1 MPEVNDR
8 PPVLGMI
15 LKGYP
20 RISETFIAHEIRLL
34 EEAGLA
40 IRILSMRPGREAIT
54 HPVVRAIRARVDY
67 LPETFWKNAPRLL
80 YRNSLLCLRR
90 PRRYAAG
97 LKLALRRLGRS
108 GNPASLRHFLQAGW
122 LVEKLL
128 AGSGI
133 AHFHAHFAHSPA
145 SVALYASALSGLPFS
160 FTAHAK
166 DIYTTDPAQLREKI
180 ARASFVVTCT
190 RYNARHLGRIAGG
203 LSTPIH
209 CFYHGIDTRFFDSG
223 PELRFTARPPYRIL
237 TVARLIAKKGIPT
250 ILRALARLK
259 SEGLPFD
266 YTLVGEGP
274 EREKVEGLVRGLGL
288 GGGCRLAGT
297 LAHEAVR
304 EEYRRADLF
313 VLASEVAAD
322 GDRDGIPNV
331 LVEAMSMGVPVA
343 ATRVSAIP
351 ELVADEETGLLVSP
365 GDEEALAAA
374 MRRLLVDRELRRRV
388 LPAARARV
396 RAEFDNRRLAGELA
410 LLHRQAL
417 EQASR
422 GGPGGD

>member
-1 MPEVNDR
+1 MPAISALSSG

-40 IRILSMRPGREAIT
+40 IRILSMRPGREAIA

-67 LPETFWKNAPRLL
+67 LPETFLPHAPRLL
-80 YRNSLLCLRR
+80 FRNLILGLRR

-97 LKLALRRLGRS
+97 LGLALKRLRRS

-122 LVEKLL
+122 LVERLL
-128 AGSGI
+128 PGSGI
-133 AHFHAHFAHSPA
+133 VHLHAHFAHSPA
-145 SVALYASALSGLPFS
+145 SVALYAAALAALPFS

-180 ARASFVVTCT
+180 ARARFVVTCT
-190 RYNARHLGRIAGG
+190 DYNARHLGRIAAG
-203 LSTPIH
+203 LPTPIH
-209 CFYHGIDTRFFDSG
+209 RFYHGIDTRFFDSG
-223 PELRFTARPPYRIL
+223 PELRFTVRPPYRIL

-250 ILRALARLK
+250 ILKALARLK
-259 SEGLPFD
+259 GEGVSFV

-274 EREKVEGLVRGLGL
+274 ERENLQRLLRGLGL
-288 GGGCRLAGT
+288 EGDCRLAGT

-313 VLASEVAAD
+313 VLASEVAPD

-331 LVEAMSMGVPVA
+331 LLEAMGMGVPVA

-351 ELVADEETGLLVSP
+351 ELVEEGKTGLLVSP
-365 GDEEALAAA
+365 QDAAALAAA
-374 MRRLLVDRELRRRV
+374 MRRLLSDGELRRRV
-388 LPAARARV
+388 LPAARERV
-396 RAEFDNRRLAGELA
+396 RAEFDNRRLVGALA
-410 LLHRQAL
+410 RLHREAL
-417 EQASR
+417 ERAPR
-422 GGPGGD
+422 RRD

>member
-1 MPEVNDR
+1 MPRDPDPAPR
-8 PPVLGMI
+8 PPALGMI

-34 EEAGLA
+34 EEAGVP

-54 HPVVRAIRARVDY
+54 HPVVAAIRARVDY
-67 LPETFWKNAPRLL
+67 LPETFLKNAHRLL
-80 YRNSLLCLRR
+80 FRNLLLALRG
-90 PRRYAAG
+90 PRRWAAG
-97 LKLALRRLGRS
+97 LHLALRRLARGK
-108 GNPASLRHFLQAGW
+108 NPASLRHFLQAGW
-122 LVEKLL
+122 LVARVLP
-128 AGSGI
+128 GSGI
-133 AHFHAHFAHSPA
+133 AHLHAHFAHSPA

-166 DIYTTDPAQLREKI
+166 DIYTTDPVQLREKI
-180 ARASFVVTCT
+180 ARARFVVTCT
-190 RYNARHLGRIAGG
+190 GYNAQHLGRIAAG
-203 LSTPIH
+203 LATPIH
-209 CFYHGIDTRFFDSG
+209 RLYHGIDTRFFDPG
-223 PELRFTARPPYRIL
+223 GVLRVEARPPFRIL

-250 ILRALARLK
+250 ILRALAQLK
-259 SEGLPFD
+259 GEGLPFA

-274 EREKVEGLVRGLGL
+274 ERERIEGLLRGLGL
-288 GGGCRLAGT
+288 AGACRLAGT

-331 LVEAMSMGVPVA
+331 LVEAMCMGVPVA

-351 ELVADEETGLLVSP
+351 ELIEDEVTGLLVSP
-365 GDEEALAAA
+365 GDAAGLALA
-374 MRRLLVDRELRRRV
+374 MRRLLGDSELRRRI

-396 RAEFDNRRLAGELA
+396 LAGFDNRRLVGDLA
-410 LLHRQAL
+410 RLHREAL
-417 EQASR
+417 AQASR
-422 GGPGGD
+422 RGA

>member
-1 MPEVNDR
+1 MPRDPDPAPR
-8 PPVLGMI
+8 PPVLGML

-20 RISETFIAHEIRLL
+20 RISETFIANEIRLL

-54 HPVVRAIRARVDY
+54 HPVVAAIRARVDY
-67 LPETFWKNAPRLL
+67 LPETFLKNAHRLL
-80 YRNSLLCLRR
+80 FRNLRLALRR
-90 PRRYAAG
+90 PGRWAAG
-97 LKLALRRLGRS
+97 LHLALRRLARG

-122 LVEKLL
+122 LVERVLP
-128 AGSGI
+128 ASGI
-133 AHFHAHFAHSPA
+133 AHLHAHFAHSPA
-145 SVALYASALSGLPFS
+145 SVALYASVLAGLPFS

-180 ARASFVVTCT
+180 ARARFVVTCT
-190 RYNARHLGRIAGG
+190 GYNAQHLGRVAAG
-203 LSTPIH
+203 LATPIH
-209 CFYHGIDTRFFDSG
+209 RLYHGIDTRFFDPG
-223 PELRFTARPPYRIL
+223 GALRFEARPPFRIL

-250 ILRALARLK
+250 ILDGLARLK
-259 SEGLPFD
+259 GEGLSFA

-274 EREKVEGLVRGLGL
+274 ERERVAGLVRKLGL
-288 GGGCRLAGT
+288 EGVCRLAGT

-313 VLASEVAAD
+313 VLGSEIAAD

-331 LVEAMSMGVPVA
+331 LVEAMCMGVPVA

-351 ELVADEETGLLVSP
+351 ELVEDGKTGLLVPP
-365 GDEEALAAA
+365 GDAAGLARA
-374 MRRLLVDRELRRRV
+374 MHRLLCDPGLRRQI

-396 RAEFDNRRLAGELA
+396 LAAFDNRRLAGDLA
-410 LLHRQAL
+410 RLHREAL

-422 GGPGGD
+422 RGS